1 MAGGVLQYNERQPGL
16 AVEGRLSVVS
26 WKWVSLKMIL
36 PDAVV
41 PESQPAHDEGQPP
54 AQLARVYQRL
64 LEVYG
69 EPGWRPSG
77 EPLGE
82 LVATILSQHTS
93 DANSER
99 AYRQLRAAFPSWEE
113 LLAAPSEHVAAVIRC
128 GGLANLK
135 ARRIQEVLAELMRR
149 QKAQIPPSPA
159 ATETEG
165 LEAFLAAELQ
175 RRQPLEAWEYLQQL
189 PGVGPKTAA
198 CVLLFAL
205 GWPVMPVDTHVHRVA
220 RRLGLLGPKVS
231 AEQAHLLLAQMTPP
245 AWVYPLH
252 VNLIRH
258 GRRVC
263 LAQRPRCPGCPLLNE
278 CRYAGGLVAEEETGS
293 EQVAADPSSAEDR

>member
-1 MAGGVLQYNERQPGL
+1 MMQP
-16 AVEGRLSVVS
+16 VR
-26 WKWVSLKMIL
+26 
-36 PDAVV
+36 PDAAG
-41 PESQPAHDEGQPP
+41 PESQSADGGGLPP
-54 AQLARVYQRL
+54 VHLARVYQRL

-69 EPGWRPSG
+69 EPVWRPSG

-82 LVATILSQHTS
+82 LIGTILSQHTS
-93 DANSER
+93 DVNSER
-99 AYRQLRAAFPSWEE
+99 AYGQLRAAFPAWEE
-113 LLAAPSEHVAAVIRC
+113 LLATPTERLAAVIRC

-135 ARRIQEVLAELMRR
+135 ARRIQEVLAELARR
-149 QKAQIPPSPA
+149 REAQAECAPA
-159 ATETEG
+159 TAGGES
-165 LEAFLAAELQ
+165 LEAFLCAELR
-175 RRQPLEAWEYLQQL
+175 RRQPLEAWEYLQEL

-231 AEQAHLLLAQMTPP
+231 AEQAHVLLAQMTPP
-245 AWVYPLH
+245 AWVYALH

-263 LAQRPRCPGCPLLNE
+263 LAQRPRCPACPLLSE
-278 CRYAGGLVAEEETGS
+278 CRYAGGLLAEEG
-293 EQVAADPSSAEDR
+293 AAALSAGQAAAAPSSIEEH